1 MSNLIPPYPGV
12 VDYSGDPLL
21 PPWYIP
27 GWTNQNEANVLAPT
41 SPFVLSA
48 LPTTLT
54 QINVTGN
61 WADGSGNAQGGY
73 LTFEVSTDL
82 LVTVTGSP
90 NSYYTI
96 PAGLVGT
103 IPSNVVGD
111 VTAWNQQGSGKVH
124 LIYGQLT
131 VILYATDNAQ
141 ITPVAIPVDQY
152 AITGETPI
160 AVTSWV
166 YHVKEY
172 WYNGRNYDI
181 SVPSG
186 TTPVDINNLIV
197 PGTTYLNTDWN
208 RGI

>member
-1 MSNLIPPYPGV
+1 MSKLIPPYPGV

-41 SPFVLSA
+41 SPFILSA
-48 LPTTLT
+48 LPTSLT
-54 QINVTGN
+54 QINVTGM

-73 LTFEVSTDL
+73 LTFELSNDI
-82 LVTVTGSP
+82 LVTVDGV
-90 NSYYTI
+90 NWTI

-103 IPSNVVGD
+103 IPSTVVGD

-131 VILYATDNAQ
+131 VILYATDNVDMTAVP
-141 ITPVAIPVDQY
+141 TPVDEY
-152 AITGETPI
+152 SITGEQPI
-160 AVTSWV
+160 PVASWV

-181 SVPSG
+181 TVPSG